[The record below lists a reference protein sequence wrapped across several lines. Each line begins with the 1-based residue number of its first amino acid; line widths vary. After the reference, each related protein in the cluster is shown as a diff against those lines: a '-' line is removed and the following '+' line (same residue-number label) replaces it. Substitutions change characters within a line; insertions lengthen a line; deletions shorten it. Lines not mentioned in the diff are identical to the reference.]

1 MGNPEGSRVLLDV
14 TIRVRETSPG
24 FFVASF
30 HPNSPET
37 HLARSGFTVDTTAGA
52 QGHTVDE
59 VLDWAEDHWRLNYPL
74 EPDRTEDPAS

>member
-1 MGNPEGSRVLLDV
+1 MDIREGSRELPDV

-30 HPNSPET
+30 HPTSPTT

-52 QGHTVDE
+52 QGRTLGD
-59 VLDWAEDHWRLNYPL
+59 VLDWAEGHWRLNYPRD
-74 EPDRTEDPAS
+74 PDPTDHSDT

>member
-1 MGNPEGSRVLLDV
+1 MANPEASRQLPDV

-30 HPNSPET
+30 HPTWPDR

-52 QGHTVDE
+52 QGHTLGD
-59 VLDWAEDHWRLNYPL
+59 VLNWAEGHWRLNYPL
-74 EPDRTEDPAS
+74 EPDPMDDPAT

>member
-1 MGNPEGSRVLLDV
+1 MSNPEGSRVLPDV
-14 TIRVRETSPG
+14 TIRVEETSPG
-24 FFVASF
+24 FFVAGF
-30 HPNSPET
+30 HPNSPDR

-74 EPDRTEDPAS
+74 EPGPMDDLAN